1 MYDSARLKMVS
12 TTVELLIVAMPEI
25 MAPLVSA
32 TLLFV
37 LLSRKSKRAYEMVDN
52 EQSLSPQLWVRRQNI
67 RNGNK
72 RANIFFI
79 L

>member
-1 MYDSARLKMVS
+1 MV
-12 TTVELLIVAMPEI
+12 VVPETI
-25 MAPLVSA
+25 TPLVSLTA
-32 TLLFV
+32 LCV
-37 LLSRKSKRAYEMVDN
+37 LLSRKSKRAYETVDN